1 MLCIQMLVSH
11 THPKH
16 PQSNFHCTVIE
27 LVCTASLIS
36 GSNLYPLHLPTPQQL
51 RADSFIS
58 LLQYVGPLQERC
70 SEYLNI
76 LGTITLPIICNTN
89 DSFPVFYD
97 TSVLCFIS
105 LHLVFSLIFFLLRF
119 YRSNACTVLIMN
131 IFYSKRRK
139 MIMVILKRP
148 DAGLY
153 KKKYVIIKV
162 GLCFPRK
169 EA

>member
-1 MLCIQMLVSH
+1 MLVSR

-36 GSNLYPLHLPTPQQL
+36 GSNLYPPHLPTPQHL

-58 LLQYVGPLQERC
+58 LLQYVSPLQERC

-76 LGTITLPIICNTN
+76 LGTITLSIICNTN
-89 DSFPVFYD
+89 DTFPVFYD

-105 LHLVFSLIFFLLRF
+105 LHLVFSLIFFLP
-119 YRSNACTVLIMN
+119 SE
-131 IFYSKRRK
+131 
-139 MIMVILKRP
+139 ILQVYC
-148 DAGLY
+148 LY
-153 KKKYVIIKV
+153 CSGEEYILHQKKENDYGNTEKARCWP
-162 GLCFPRK
+162 L
-169 EA
+169 